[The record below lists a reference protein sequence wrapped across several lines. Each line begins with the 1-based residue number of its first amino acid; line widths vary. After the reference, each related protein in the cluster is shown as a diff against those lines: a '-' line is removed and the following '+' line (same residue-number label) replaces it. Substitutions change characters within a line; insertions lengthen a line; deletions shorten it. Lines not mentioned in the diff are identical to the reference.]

1 MVPELGLLTLI
12 LAVCLA
18 VLQSIIPLA
27 GSFTGN
33 VRWMNTGKPLAI
45 GQFAMVLLS
54 YMCLVYA
61 FLTNDFTVSNV
72 ANNSSTILPVVYKV
86 TATWGS
92 HEGSLLLWIL
102 TLVGWGAMI
111 ALRSNKLPLVLSSR
125 VLAVLA
131 MVSVGFLLFI
141 LLTSN
146 PFERILPFPPMEGS
160 DLNPLLQD
168 FGMIIHPPLL
178 YMGYVGFAGAFAFAI
193 AALIGGQLDSA
204 WARWARP
211 WTTVAWVFL
220 TAGIAVGSWWAYY
233 ELGWGGWWFWDPV
246 ENASLMPWLSGTAL
260 MHSLAVTEKRG
271 LFKSW
276 TLLLAIATFSL
287 SLFGTFLV
295 RSGVLTSVHAFAS
308 DPTRGMFILIYLL
321 VVVGASLTLFA
332 FRAPEVRSSIRFGLL
347 SRETLLLI
355 NNVVLVTSCATVL
368 LGTMFPLLLD
378 ALDLGMISV
387 GPPYFN
393 TVFVPLAMI
402 LALALGFGVLLNWK
416 NNSAEWVKSQV
427 RWILIVSVVGGLL
440 FSLFYDSRFLI
451 SEALAMGLVF
461 WMLLTMVKDIQNK
474 TRNAGLLK
482 GIKKLKPAFW
492 GMHLAHLGMAVC
504 FIGVALSE
512 GYGIQKDLRMA
523 PGESAEVGDYVYRF
537 EGVSRKQG
545 PNYSSDF
552 GVITAFKNG
561 RQVATLNPEKRLY
574 TVQQMPMTEAGINAG
589 LTRDLYVALGEPLGD
604 GSWAVRLYVKPF
616 VRWIWFGS
624 ILMSLGGFL
633 AVSDRRYRVR
643 VKKKVARRVSG
654 GSSTGKKATGALA
667 GGQA

>member
-1 MVPELGLLTLI
+1 MVPELGLVALI
-12 LAVCLA
+12 LATCLA
-18 VLQSIIPLA
+18 ILQSIVPLA
-27 GSFTGN
+27 GSFTGQTG
-33 VRWMNTGKPLAI
+33 WMKTGRTLAT
-45 GQFAMVLLS
+45 GQFVMVLLS
-54 YMCLVYA
+54 FACLVYA
-61 FLTNDFTVSNV
+61 FLADDFTVSYV
-72 ANNSSTILPVVYKV
+72 ANNSSTILPVVYKI
-86 TATWGS
+86 TATWGG

-102 TLVGWGAMI
+102 TLVGWGMMI
-111 ALRSNKLPLVLSSR
+111 ALRSEKLPLVLSSR
-125 VLAVLA
+125 VLAVLG

-146 PFERILPFPPMEGS
+146 PFARNLPFSPMEGS

-168 FGMIIHPPLL
+168 FGMIVHPPLL
-178 YMGYVGFAGAFAFAI
+178 YMGYVGFAAAFAFAI

-276 TLLLAIATFSL
+276 TLMLAIATFSL

-308 DPTRGMFILIYLL
+308 DPTRGLFILVYLL

-332 FRAPEVRSSIRFGLL
+332 FRAPQVRSSIRFGLL
-347 SRETLLLI
+347 SRESLLLV

-402 LALALGFGVLLNWK
+402 LALALGFGILLNWK
-416 NNSAEWVKSQV
+416 NNSSRWLIKQV
-427 RWILIVSVVGGLL
+427 RWILLASAVGGLL

-451 SEALAMGLVF
+451 SEALAMGLAF
-461 WMLLTMVKDIQNK
+461 WMLLAMVRDVLNK

-482 GIKKLKPAFW
+482 GLKKLKPAFW
-492 GMHLAHLGMAVC
+492 GMHLAHLGLVAC
-504 FIGVALSE
+504 FIGVALTE
-512 GYGIQKDLRMA
+512 GYSIQKDLRMA
-523 PGESAEVGDYVYRF
+523 PGDMAEVAGYEFRF
-537 EGVSRKQG
+537 EGVHRRQG
-545 PNYSSDF
+545 PNYISDF
-552 GVITAFKNG
+552 GTVTAFRNG
-561 RQVATLNPEKRLY
+561 RQIAVMNPEKRLY
-574 TVQQMPMTEAGINAG
+574 TVQQMPMTEAGIDAG

-624 ILMSLGGFL
+624 ILMSLGGLL

-643 VKKKVARRVSG
+643 AKKK
-654 GSSTGKKATGALA
+654 SSERLPAGAAVA